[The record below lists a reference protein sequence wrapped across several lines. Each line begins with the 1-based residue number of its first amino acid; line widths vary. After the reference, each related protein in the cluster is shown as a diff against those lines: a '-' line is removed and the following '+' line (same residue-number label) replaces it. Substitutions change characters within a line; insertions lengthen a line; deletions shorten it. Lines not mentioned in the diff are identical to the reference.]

1 MAGLFLLIGNRKY
14 SSWSLR
20 PWIVLKQ
27 AGLTFEEKLV
37 RLHQPDTTA
46 KIKKYSPSGKVP
58 FLKHGKVEVWESLA
72 ICEYLAEAF
81 PKAGLWP
88 KDKAARAR
96 ARAVANEMHGG
107 FADLRRYLP
116 MDVNRRIDEPARAA
130 AVKGEIDRIAEIWS
144 QCRRKFGKDGPF
156 LFGKFSIA
164 DGMYAPVVTR
174 FVTYGV
180 KLPPVAAAYVKTMIN
195 LPAMQEWI
203 AAADKESWLIE
214 YPDPTKG

>member
-144 QCRRKFGKDGPF
+144 QCRRKFGKGGPF

>member
-1 MAGLFLLIGNRKY
+1 MAALFLLIGNRKY

-20 PWIVLKQ
+20 PWIALKQ
-27 AGLTFEEKLV
+27 AGLKFEEKFV
-37 RLHQPDTTA
+37 RLQQPDTTA

-88 KDKAARAR
+88 KDKLARAR

-116 MDVNRRIDEPARAA
+116 MDINRRIDEPARAA
-130 AVKGEIDRIAEIWS
+130 AVKGEIDRIAEIWT
-144 QCRRKFGKDGPF
+144 QCRRQFGKGGPF

-164 DGMYAPVVTR
+164 DAMYAPVATR
-174 FVTYGV
+174 FLTYGV
-180 KLPPVAAAYVKTMIN
+180 KLPPAAAAYVKTIIN

-203 AAADKESWLIE
+203 AAADKEPWLIE
-214 YPDPTKG
+214 YPDPTRG

>member
-27 AGLTFEEKLV
+27 AGLKFEEKLV
-37 RLHQPDTTA
+37 RLQQPDTTA

-107 FADLRRYLP
+107 FADLRRFLP

-130 AVKGEIDRIAEIWS
+130 AVKGEIERIVEIWT
-144 QCRRKFGKDGPF
+144 QCRRKFGKGGPF

-203 AAADKESWLIE
+203 AAAGKESWLIE

>member
-27 AGLTFEEKLV
+27 AGLKFEEKVV
-37 RLHQPDTTA
+37 RLQQPDTTA

-81 PKAGLWP
+81 PKARLWP
-88 KDKAARAR
+88 KDKTVRAH

-130 AVKGEIDRIAEIWS
+130 AVKGEIDRIVEIWT
-144 QCRRKFGKDGPF
+144 QCRRRFGKGGPF

>member
-27 AGLTFEEKLV
+27 AGLKFEEKLV
-37 RLHQPDTTA
+37 RLQQPDTTA

-107 FADLRRYLP
+107 FADLRRFLP

-130 AVKGEIDRIAEIWS
+130 AVKGEIERIVEIWT
-144 QCRRKFGKDGPF
+144 QCRRKFGKGGPF

>member
-144 QCRRKFGKDGPF
+144 QCRRKFGKGGPF

-180 KLPPVAAAYVKTMIN
+180 KLPPVAAAYVRTMIN